1 MTIEAIYRSQFDEVD
16 QGFHET
22 ADRDR
27 AVRDKL
33 EKILVSID
41 HGAGQPKPAYLGEPI
56 LALANAPQ
64 GLKLLGDDWHEP
76 ITQKSNIFIFLPPNC
91 MSDIRLS
98 SHCR

>member
-1 MTIEAIYRSQFDEVD
+1 MRIEAIYRSQFDEVD

-41 HGAGQPKPAYLGEPI
+41 QGEDNQSPPI
-56 LALANAPQ
+56 LVNRFWRWQMPR
-64 GLKLLGDDWHEP
+64 KV
-76 ITQKSNIFIFLPPNC
+76 
-91 MSDIRLS
+91 
-98 SHCR
+98 

>member
-1 MTIEAIYRSQFDEVD
+1 MRIEAIYRSQFDEVD

-41 HGAGQPKPAYLGEPI
+41 QGAGQPKLGEPI

-76 ITQKSNIFIFLPPNC
+76 ITQKCNIFIFLPPNC

-98 SHCR
+98 SRCR